1 MGCGTERYGVGMDD
15 AARTRVVDTVGELF
29 YRDGISATG
38 VSRLVDELGMSK
50 QTLYREF
57 GSKDG
62 LIAAVLEAHGPATLT
77 FFTDGAE
84 ARAHEPAEQLVALF
98 EVLAET
104 LTAPGFRGCRFL
116 NAVAE
121 LPEADHPGRLAATEH
136 KRALRAWIEQRAR
149 RAGLARPRAL
159 AAQLLMLFDG
169 ALADAQLLDL
179 RPADLI
185 DGAGHLI
192 DAARR

>member
-1 MGCGTERYGVGMDD
+1 MSDGM
-15 AARTRVVDTVGELF
+15 RERVVDSAGALF
-29 YRDGISATG
+29 YRDGINATG

-62 LIAAVLEAHGPATLT
+62 LIAAVLEAHGPLTLA
-77 FFTDGAE
+77 FFTDGAA
-84 ARAHEPAEQLVALF
+84 ARAQEPAEQLLALF

-104 LTAPGFRGCRFL
+104 LTTPDFHGCRFL
-116 NAVAE
+116 NAAAE
-121 LPEADHPGRLAATEH
+121 LPDADHPGRLAAADH
-136 KRALRAWIEQRAR
+136 KRALRGWMEQRAR

-169 ALADAQLLDL
+169 ALSDAQLLDL
-179 RPADLI
+179 RPADVT
-185 DGAGHLI
+185 DGARRLI